1 MARTKQTARGGRAPR
16 KQLNDSSRYGGVRHY
31 DEEYLKAQKKA
42 ERRERV
48 LADQL
53 RVEAKW
59 RPKIPEVRKVNWED
73 FKNHFQDLDKQEYAI
88 EVLVA
93 NSNLQ
98 SQIRQEQALRRKED
112 YARIRESWMKEW
124 SGGKTEGPQNK
135 ASASAQDRAR
145 REERLAKAKRVDV
158 TQIPGGQI
166 QRVRIQ
172 SQPVLGHL
180 TALFNETYK
189 RSSPRTFLRPFRSL
203 VYFQPKMKAILASLE
218 EKWGD
223 VEDLDD
229 APSSGLDTLDDVDV
243 VEKPSGSTTSGETG
257 EDAQNNETGE
267 DFPDDI
273 SLASVD
279 SQAEDI
285 DMFMDSTEA
294 LRDMRCYVNF
304 VDQEIMP
311 LYHKFDG
318 NSATDVR
325 YDDLWSLFRVG
336 DLIYFPSAGETG
348 GRYHEVW
355 RIYRVESPEVDISY
369 PKAGGEFYADEFQEV
384 KNEGFKIYA
393 YYIDHDGTGFGA
405 VRHTFEIENFPGERS
420 IDSLE
425 VFPIRFWEDHQNVLD
440 TLKSQGRSF
449 QKFLEA
455 GNRHQSYSAW
465 TLTRNPP
472 FDTED
477 PEDEILKDE
486 NNDEMRHPEFVES
499 DVIVDMMEA
508 YHRNPDWRPRF
519 HTPALTKPIL
529 CNADQD
535 EMDIQQWYEGARG
548 KRAYTV
554 SEFIQTRD
562 GVDVWQRRENLNVD
576 KFLRQ
581 RVRGTRRY
589 EKDPTAL
596 ELREE
601 DLILLPRRMFAYALR
616 ERRFVPVNINFLQPI
631 RRDQGVFESLSIQ
644 KDYKDI
650 VRGLVVSH
658 FQKKGLERRYAEVP
672 VEGTGQDLI
681 QGKGRGLVV
690 LLHGV
695 PGVGKT
701 ATAEAV
707 AMENRKPLFVI
718 TCGDLGLTPSEV
730 ESSLTN
736 VFRLAHLW
744 DCVLLLDEADV
755 FLTQRSNDDMNRN
768 ALVSVFLRV
777 LEYYN
782 GLLFL
787 TTNRVG
793 SIDDAF
799 KSRIH
804 MSLYYPPLDKTQTR
818 DIFRLNISKLRAIEN
833 QRCSMTGDQPLVIKE
848 DDVLSFAAKH
858 YEDNARLTA
867 CWNGRQIRNA
877 FQVASSLAN
886 YKFADDV
893 KMAHSLGRAPPAA
906 PVLDGSLFEKV
917 QMSTVSFDKHMQDGR
932 GIDTDLPL
940 RTTFSK
946 KH

>member
-1 MARTKQTARGGRAPR
+1 MARTRQTARGGGRAPR
-16 KQLNDSSRYGGVRHY
+16 KQLNNASRYGGARHY
-31 DEEYLKAQKKA
+31 DEEYMKAQKKA
-42 ERRERV
+42 ERHERIV
-48 LADQL
+48 ADQL
-53 RVEAKW
+53 RVDAKW
-59 RPKIPEVRKVNWED
+59 RPKIPAVRKVNWED
-73 FKNHFQDLDKQEYAI
+73 FKNHFQDVDQPEYAI
-88 EVLVA
+88 EVLVG
-93 NSNLQ
+93 NTNLQ
-98 SQIRQEQALRRKED
+98 SQIRQEQGLRRKED
-112 YARIRESWMKEW
+112 FARMRESWMKEW
-124 SGGKTEGPQNK
+124 GASKPEGPQN
-135 ASASAQDRAR
+135 SSSAQDRAR
-145 REERLAKAKRVDV
+145 RDDRARKEKRADV
-158 TQIPGGQI
+158 AQLPGGQI
-166 QRVRIQ
+166 QRVRVQ

-229 APSSGLDTLDDVDV
+229 VSGRGVDTFDDVDV
-243 VEKPSGSTTSGETG
+243 VEKPGSSTTSGENSDG
-257 EDAQNNETGE
+257 AQKNEEGE

-279 SQAEDI
+279 SNAEDI
-285 DMFMDSTEA
+285 DLFMDSTEA

-304 VDQEIMP
+304 VDEEIMP
-311 LYHKFDG
+311 LYQQFDG
-318 NSATDVR
+318 NSATTVK
-325 YDDLWSLFRVG
+325 YDDLWALYRVG

-355 RIYRVESPEVDISY
+355 RIYRVESPDADISY
-369 PKAGGEFYADEFQEV
+369 PKAGGEFYADDFGESR
-384 KNEGFKIYA
+384 NEGFKIYA
-393 YYIDHDGTGFGA
+393 YYIDHDGTAFGA
-405 VRHTFEIENFPGERS
+405 VRHKFEIENFPGERA

-425 VFPIRFWEDHQNVLD
+425 VFPIRFWDDRQNALD

-449 QKFLEA
+449 QAYLEA
-455 GNRHQSYSAW
+455 SNRHQSYSAW

-472 FDTED
+472 FDTEEV
-477 PEDEILKDE
+477 EDEILRDE
-486 NNDEMRHPEFVES
+486 NNAEMRHPEFVES

-508 YHRNPDWRPRF
+508 YHKNPDWRPRF

-529 CNADQD
+529 CDAEED
-535 EMDIQQWYEGARG
+535 EMPIQQWYEGARG
-548 KRAYTV
+548 KLAYTV
-554 SEFIQTRD
+554 SELVQTKD
-562 GVDVWQRRENLNVD
+562 GVETYQRREGLNVD
-576 KFLRQ
+576 RFLRQ

-589 EKDPTAL
+589 EKDPSAL

-601 DLILLPRRMFAYALR
+601 DLILLPKRMFAYVLR

-718 TCGDLGLTPSEV
+718 TCGDLGLSPSQV

-736 VFRLAHLW
+736 VFRLANLW

-818 DIFRLNISKLRAIEN
+818 DIFRLNIAKLRAIEA
-833 QRCSMTGDQPLVIKE
+833 QRCAMTGDEPLIIKE
-848 DDVLSFAAKH
+848 DDVLAFAAKH
-858 YEDNARLTA
+858 YENNARLTA

-893 KMAHSLGRAPPAA
+893 KAAHALGRAPPAA

-917 QMSTVSFDKHMQDGR
+917 QMSTVSFDRHMQDGR

-940 RTTFSK
+940 RTTFDR